1 MDTLLVINAG
11 SSSIKFEVFAAEAA
25 PRRLLRG
32 ALAGIGYAPRLSARD
47 AAGALLIA
55 RDFAPAEVA
64 DAEAAERE
72 IAAWLATHLPGPP
85 VAVGHRVVHGGAD
98 FSGPVRLD
106 PAVLAA
112 LAKYAPLAPLHQ
124 PHNLAPVRLI
134 AARRP
139 GLLQVACFDTAF
151 HHGHAEPVDRF
162 AIPDRLHRAGVRRY
176 GFHGLSYEYIASRL
190 PEAAPALAGARV
202 VVAHL
207 GSGASLC
214 ALRAG
219 RSVETTMGFTALD
232 GLPMATRPGRLDAG
246 VVLYLMQGLG
256 MEEEA
261 IVALLYHECGL
272 KGVSGLSGDMRELLA
287 SPAPLAR
294 VAVDLFAHRIAQEAA
309 ALAVTLGGLDGFVFT
324 AGIGE
329 NAAPVRAAVIARLG
343 LLGAALD
350 AAANAAGQG
359 CLSPPGAAVAVHV
372 IPTDEEM
379 MIARHTLALLR
390 GAPAS

>member
-1 MDTLLVINAG
+1 MDTILVLNAG
-11 SSSIKFEVFAAEAA
+11 SSSIKFEAFAAEPAG

-32 ALAGIGYAPRLSARD
+32 ALGGIGYAPRMLARD
-47 AAGALLIA
+47 AAGAVLVERA
-55 RDFAPAEVA
+55 FPPAVVA
-64 DAEAAERE
+64 EAEAAERE
-72 IAAWLATHLPGPP
+72 IAAWLGSHLPAPP
-85 VAVGHRVVHGGAD
+85 VAVGHRVVHGGAE
-98 FSGPVRLD
+98 FVGPVRVD
-106 PAVLAA
+106 AAVLAA
-112 LAKYAPLAPLHQ
+112 LEKLSPLAPLHQ
-124 PHNLAPVRLI
+124 PHNLAPIRLI

-139 GLLQVACFDTAF
+139 DLPQIACFDTAF

-176 GFHGLSYEYIASRL
+176 GFHGLSYEYVASRL
-190 PEAAPALAGARV
+190 PEAAPAIAAGRL

-256 MEEEA
+256 MEEAA
-261 IVALLYHECGL
+261 ITRLLYHESGL
-272 KGVSGLSGDMRELLA
+272 HGVSGLTGDMRELLA
-287 SPAPLAR
+287 SEDPMAR
-294 VAVDLFAHRIAQEAA
+294 LAVDLFVHRIAQETA

-329 NAAPVRAAVIARLG
+329 NPPAVRTAVIARLG
-343 LLGAALD
+343 PFGAGL
-350 AAANAAGQG
+350 
-359 CLSPPGAAVAVHV
+359 AVHV

-390 GAPAS
+390 GRQT